1 MTLGGGRSLRRQIE
15 AALSGEAD
23 PLGEEGLGP
32 RDRREKGDADELDL
46 APNSEGTEAS
56 ADEASPGAP
65 VRRGKRGKERH
76 VDAAVREAYE
86 ASQVARA
93 AADRQVATVTASG
106 APARRLP
113 DLHPLPRLLHGSG
126 AFATLRARLGTA
138 AGPIPASGRHA
149 ALSAVPHGAKTYL
162 AAALAMDAAG
172 ESGQGAPGPAGA
184 PKAAAALLGSLP
196 GGALAAAPFGERLC
210 WIARDSEIGDRVAEE
225 LQAWLGDPDSVAVL
239 EPRTALAYERS
250 ELVRDET
257 AARVAAFAAWRS
269 GRARVL
275 VASVAALLQHTLDPE
290 EVPANPLRLRVG
302 SRLHRDELLRE
313 LLALG
318 YDPVSEV
325 AGRGEFARRGGLVD
339 VFPPAAP
346 LPIRIELCGDEIDSM
361 RVFDPADQ
369 RSIRA
374 VEEVLLLPASEFL
387 VPRGGMAEIRDRIAR
402 IPGRAAGR
410 LTERL
415 AADLARFEEGV
426 HAGTGELGAHSGH
439 VHDAGAAARA
449 LETGDAAE
457 VWTAILC
464 PATGLDHVGAGTLL
478 VLDEPGD
485 IAESADFLWRQA
497 DERRSELIGSGEL
510 PEGWPEAY
518 LVPREWKSR
527 LLAARTLELTWE
539 SEATAPTGGG
549 TPLGNLFGWH
559 EPSLPPARTAR
570 LAETVSS
577 WAADGDRV
585 VLTSDQAPR
594 LADVLAEQGLP
605 TGVVDRLAEAPAPG
619 TRTLVGRSL
628 NGGFTGGPD
637 RLALVTDRE
646 LFGSVRVRRP
656 KALRRV
662 VPRDIL
668 ERLVP
673 GDLVVHV
680 DQGIARYERMLRRG
694 VTGEERD
701 YLELSFA
708 GTDKI
713 FLPVEQI
720 NRISRYSGAENPA
733 LSKLGGAEWIRTKQR
748 VKRAVTDLAKEL
760 LEIYA
765 ARAAAPGFAY
775 PPDTPWQQEME
786 ASFPYEETLDQLRA
800 AAEVKLDM
808 EAGRPMDRLVVG
820 DVGYGKTEVALRGV
834 FKAIQGGRQVAV
846 LVPTT
851 VLASQHY
858 QTFGQRFAA
867 FPINVRLLSRYV
879 SEKEQDATIDGLESG
894 AVDLVIGTHRLLS
907 KDVKFH
913 DLGMVVV
920 DEEQRFGV
928 AAKERLKKL
937 RREVDVLTLSATPIP
952 RTLNLALAGVRDLSL
967 IETPPEDRLP
977 IQTRVAEASA
987 GLVKD
992 AILRELDRGGQ
1003 VFFVHNRVETIEAQ
1017 AEQLR
1022 QLLPGTRIA
1031 VGHGQMPE
1039 GQLEKV
1045 MLGFAGGATEVL
1057 VCTTIIE
1064 SGLDI
1069 PNANTIII
1077 DRADTLGLAQ
1087 LYQLRGRVGRSS
1099 RRAYAYLLYRRREKL
1114 SDVAR
1119 KRLQAIFN
1127 ASELGAGFQIALSD
1141 LEIRGAGNI
1150 LGAEQHGH
1158 VAAVGFDLYTRL
1170 LAEAVE
1176 EQKADFEGRPPVVE
1190 RPGATVDLPVDAHL
1204 PDAYVTETAQK
1215 LELYR
1220 RLGRVRSTGELAAFR
1235 QELNDRFGPP
1245 PQPVLRLM
1253 EVVELRLAAENAGV
1267 ASISREEGELVV
1279 RLSTLSRAAVMR
1291 ALAPMGRDAVRFGT
1305 NQARIRL
1312 PKDPA
1317 RAWTVA
1323 QAVVARLIPVA
1334 EEQRQQR
1341 EKATAAQG
1349 QARDGFGG

>member
-1 MTLGGGRSLRRQIE
+1 MSVRGGRSLRRQID

-23 PLGEEGLGP
+23 PLGEEGLGLP
-32 RDRREKGDADELDL
+32 DVPA
-46 APNSEGTEAS
+46 APDDPEFAGEGETSE
-56 ADEASPGAP
+56 PP
-65 VRRGKRGKERH
+65 RRGKRGHERH
-76 VDAAVREAYE
+76 VDEEIKTAYQAA
-86 ASQVARA
+86 QTARA
-93 AADRQVATVTASG
+93 AAGSAAGGSAAAAVGSG
-106 APARRLP
+106 SGPSARKLP
-113 DLHPLPRLLHGSG
+113 DLHVLPALLHASG
-126 AFATLRARLGTA
+126 AFGALRARLGA
-138 AGPIPASGRHA
+138 ESGPLPAGGHHA
-149 ALSAVPHGAKTYL
+149 ALAAIPHGAKTFL
-162 AAALAMDAAG
+162 AAALAIGDVPGSGAG
-172 ESGQGAPGPAGA
+172 AGA
-184 PKAAAALLGSLP
+184 PTGP
-196 GGALAAAPFGERLC
+196 TAPAGTGERLC
-210 WIARDSEIGDRVAEE
+210 WVARDAEIGDRVAEE
-225 LQAWLGDPDSVAVL
+225 LQAWLGDSQAVAVL
-239 EPRTALAYERS
+239 EPRSALAYERS

-257 AARVAAFAAWRS
+257 AARVAALAAWRS

-275 VASVAALLQHTLDPE
+275 VASVQALLQHTLA
-290 EVPANPLRLRVG
+290 PAELPAEPRRLRTGARV
-302 SRLHRDELLRE
+302 RQDELLHE

-318 YDPVSEV
+318 YDPVLEV

-339 VFPPAAP
+339 VFPSAAS
-346 LPIRIELCGDEIDSM
+346 LPIRIELFGDEIDSM
-361 RVFDPADQ
+361 RVFDPTDQ
-369 RSIRA
+369 RSLRP
-374 VEEVLLLPASEFL
+374 VDEVVLLPASEFL
-387 VPRGGMAEIRDRIAR
+387 VPPGGVAEIRERVAR
-402 IPGRAAGR
+402 LPGRR
-410 LTERL
+410 TKLPDRL
-415 AADLARFEEGV
+415 AADMARFEESV
-426 HAGTGELGAHSGH
+426 HAGTGELGAHAGH
-439 VHDAGAAARA
+439 LHDVAAAARA

-457 VWTAILC
+457 VWAAVLC
-464 PATGLDHVGAGTLL
+464 PATGLDHIPTGTLL

-485 IAESADFLWRQA
+485 IADAADFLWRQA
-497 DERRSELIGSGEL
+497 TERRTELVTAGDLPGE
-510 PEGWPEAY
+510 WPQSY
-518 LVPREWKSR
+518 LGPREWKGR
-527 LLAARTLELTWE
+527 LLRGRTLELTWE
-539 SEATAPTGGG
+539 SEAATPTGGG
-549 TPLGNLFGWH
+549 TPMGDIFGWR
-559 EPSLPPARTAR
+559 EPALPPARTGR
-570 LAETVSS
+570 LAETVRA
-577 WAADGDRV
+577 WAADGNRV
-585 VLTSDQAPR
+585 VLASDQASR
-594 LADVLAEQGLP
+594 LADLLDEQGLP
-605 TGVVDRLAEAPAPG
+605 TAVADRLTEAPAPG
-619 TRTLVGRSL
+619 TRTLIGRSL
-628 NGGFTGGPD
+628 NGGFAEGPD
-637 RLALVTDRE
+637 GLMLVTDRE

-662 VPRDIL
+662 VPRDVL
-668 ERLVP
+668 ERLTQ

-680 DQGIARYERMLRRG
+680 DHGIARYERMLRRG
-694 VTGEERD
+694 TSGEERD

-720 NRISRYSGAENPA
+720 NRISRYSGGENPA
-733 LSKLGGAEWIRTKQR
+733 LSRLGGAEWLRTKQR

-775 PPDTPWQQEME
+775 PPDTPWQQEVE

-800 AAEVKLDM
+800 TAEVKLDM
-808 EAGRPMDRLVVG
+808 EAGQPMDRLVVG

-834 FKAIQGGRQVAV
+834 FKAIQGGKQVAV

-851 VLASQHY
+851 VLAAQHY
-858 QTFGQRFAA
+858 ATFTQRFAA
-867 FPINVRLLSRYV
+867 YPVTVRLLSRFV
-879 SEKEQDATIDGLESG
+879 PDREQETTIDGLAAGS
-894 AVDLVIGTHRLLS
+894 VDLVIGTHRLLS
-907 KDVKFH
+907 KDVHFR
-913 DLGMVVV
+913 DLGMVIV

-977 IQTRVAEASA
+977 IQTRVAEAST
-987 GLVKD
+987 GLVRD

-1022 QLLPGTRIA
+1022 QVLPGVRIA

-1039 GQLEKV
+1039 GRLEKV
-1045 MLGFAGGATEVL
+1045 MIGFAGGETEVL

-1176 EQKADFEGRPPVVE
+1176 EQKAEFEGRPAVID

-1204 PDAYVTETAQK
+1204 PDAYEPETSQK
-1215 LELYR
+1215 LQQYR
-1220 RLGRVRSTGELAAFR
+1220 RLGRVRTAGELAAFR
-1235 QELNDRFGPP
+1235 QELVDRFGPLP
-1245 PQPVLRLM
+1245 APVLRLL
-1253 EVVELRLAAENAGV
+1253 EVVELRMAAESAGIL
-1267 ASISREEGELVV
+1267 SISREEGELVV
-1279 RLSTLSRAAVMR
+1279 RLGTLSRSAVMR
-1291 ALAPMGRDAVRFGT
+1291 ALAPMGRDVVRFGS

-1312 PKDPA
+1312 PRDPA
-1317 RAWTVA
+1317 RSWSVA
-1323 QAVVARLIPVA
+1323 QSVVARLLPAA
-1334 EEQRQQR
+1334 EEQRLAR
-1341 EKATAAQG
+1341 ERAAAAQ
-1349 QARDGFGG
+1349 APEP

>member
-1 MTLGGGRSLRRQIE
+1 MGEDLETLEDE
-15 AALSGEAD
+15 AA
-23 PLGEEGLGP
+23 EEGSG
-32 RDRREKGDADELDL
+32 
-46 APNSEGTEAS
+46 AS
-56 ADEASPGAP
+56 A
-65 VRRGKRGKERH
+65 RRGKRGKERH
-76 VDAAVREAYE
+76 VDEAVRAAYV
-86 ASQVARA
+86 AAQAARA
-93 AADRQVATVTASG
+93 AVGHEADQG
-106 APARRLP
+106 AGVKARRLP
-113 DLHPLPRLLHGSG
+113 DLHVLPPLLHSSG
-126 AFATLRARLGTA
+126 AFATLRDRLGPET
-138 AGPIPASGRHA
+138 GPLPPSGRHA
-149 ALSAVPHGAKTYL
+149 ALAAIPHGAKTYL
-162 AAALAMDAAG
+162 AAALVVG
-172 ESGQGAPGPAGA
+172 
-184 PKAAAALLGSLP
+184 
-196 GGALAAAPFGERLC
+196 GERLC

-225 LQAWLGDPDSVAVL
+225 LQAWLGDPEAVAVL

-257 AARVAAFAAWRS
+257 AARVAALAAWRS

-290 EVPANPLRLRVG
+290 EVPAEPARLRIG
-302 SRLHRDELLRE
+302 ARIHRDELLHQ

-318 YDPVSEV
+318 YDPVLEV

-339 VFPPAAP
+339 IFPSAAP
-346 LPIRIELCGDEIDSM
+346 LPIRVELFGDEIDSM
-361 RVFDPADQ
+361 RVFDPTDQ
-369 RSIRA
+369 RSLRA
-374 VEEVLLLPASEFL
+374 IEEVVLLPASEFL
-387 VPRGGMAEIRDRIAR
+387 VPRGGLAEIRAR
-402 IPGRAAGR
+402 VARLPGRLSAH
-410 LTERL
+410 LPERL

-426 HAGTGELGAHSGH
+426 RAGTGELGAHSGH
-439 VHDAGAAARA
+439 VHDVAATARA

-457 VWTAILC
+457 VWAAVLC
-464 PATGLDHVGAGTLL
+464 PATGLDHLASGTLL

-485 IAESADFLWRQA
+485 IAESAEFLWRQA
-497 DERRSELIGSGEL
+497 RERRTELIASGDL
-510 PEGWPEAY
+510 PEHWPEAY
-518 LVPREWKSR
+518 LSGRDWKTR
-527 LLAARTLELTWE
+527 LLRGRTLELTWE
-539 SEATAPTGGG
+539 SEASTATGGG
-549 TPLGNLFGWH
+549 TPMGDLFGWR
-559 EPSLPPARTAR
+559 EPALPPARTER
-570 LAETVSS
+570 LAQTVVG
-577 WAADGDRV
+577 WASEGERV
-585 VLTSDQAPR
+585 VLASDQAPR
-594 LADVLAEQGLP
+594 LADLLSEQGLP
-605 TGVVDRLAEAPAPG
+605 TAVVDRLAEAPAPG
-619 TRTLVGRSL
+619 TRTLIGRSL
-628 NGGFTGGPD
+628 NGGFAGGPD
-637 RLALVTDRE
+637 GLALVTDRE

-668 ERLVP
+668 ERLTQ

-680 DQGIARYERMLRRG
+680 DHGIARYERMLRRG
-694 VTGEERD
+694 AAGEERD

-720 NRISRYSGAENPA
+720 NRISRYSGGENPP
-733 LSKLGGAEWIRTKQR
+733 LSKLGGADWLRTKQR

-775 PPDTPWQQEME
+775 APDTPWQQELE

-800 AAEVKLDM
+800 TAEVKMDM

-834 FKAIQGGRQVAV
+834 FKAIQGGKQVAV

-851 VLASQHY
+851 VLAAQHY
-858 QTFGQRFAA
+858 QTFGQRLAA
-867 FPINVRLLSRYV
+867 FPITVRLLSRYV
-879 SEKEQDATIDGLESG
+879 PEREQAATIAGLAAGS
-894 AVDLVIGTHRLLS
+894 VDLVIGTHRLLS
-907 KDVKFH
+907 KDVRFR
-913 DLGMVVV
+913 DLGMVIV

-977 IQTRVAEASA
+977 IQTRVAEAST
-987 GLVKD
+987 GLVRD
-992 AILRELDRGGQ
+992 AVLRELDRGGQ

-1022 QLLPGTRIA
+1022 QLLPGVRIA

-1045 MLGFAGGATEVL
+1045 MLAFAGGATEVL

-1176 EQKADFEGRPPVVE
+1176 EQKAEFEGRPPVIE
-1190 RPGATVDLPVDAHL
+1190 RPGAVVDLPVDAHL
-1204 PDAYVTETAQK
+1204 PDAYVPETAQK

-1220 RLGRVRSTGELAAFR
+1220 RLGRVRTAGELAAFR
-1235 QELNDRFGPP
+1235 QELIDRFGSPP
-1245 PQPVLRLM
+1245 LPVLRLL
-1253 EVVELRLAAENAGV
+1253 EVVELRTAAENAGIV
-1267 ASISREEGELVV
+1267 SISREEGELVV
-1279 RLSTLSRAAVMR
+1279 RLGTLSRAAAMR
-1291 ALAPMGRDAVRFGT
+1291 ALAPMGRDVVRFGT

-1312 PKDPA
+1312 PRDPA
-1317 RAWTVA
+1317 RSWSLA
-1323 QAVVARLIPVA
+1323 QSVVARLLPVA
-1334 EEQRQQR
+1334 EEQREQR
-1341 EKATAAQG
+1341 ERAAAAQ
-1349 QARDGFGG
+1349 APRP

>member
-1 MTLGGGRSLRRQIE
+1 MSVRGGRSLRRQID

-23 PLGEEGLGP
+23 PLGADGLGLP
-32 RDRREKGDADELDL
+32 DAPSRAEDDPDFPVEPED
-46 APNSEGTEAS
+46 
-56 ADEASPGAP
+56 PGAA
-65 VRRGKRGKERH
+65 VRRGRRGKERH
-76 VDAAVREAYE
+76 VDEEIKVAY
-86 ASQVARA
+86 RA
-93 AADRQVATVTASG
+93 AQAAKATAAQATAAAGGSAPASG
-106 APARRLP
+106 PTARKLP
-113 DLHPLPRLLHGSG
+113 DLGVLPRLLHASG
-126 AFATLRARLGTA
+126 AFATLRARLGA
-138 AGPIPASGRHA
+138 EGAPLPGSGRHA
-149 ALSAVPHGAKTYL
+149 SVASVPHGAKSFL
-162 AAALAMDAAG
+162 AAALTLAD
-172 ESGQGAPGPAGA
+172 SPAVA
-184 PKAAAALLGSLP
+184 
-196 GGALAAAPFGERLC
+196 GERLC
-210 WIARDSEIGDRVAEE
+210 WVARDAEIGDRVAEE
-225 LQAWLGDPDSVAVL
+225 LQAWLGDPEAVVVL
-239 EPRTALAYERS
+239 EPRSALAYERS

-257 AARVAAFAAWRS
+257 AARVAALAAWRS

-275 VASVAALLQHTLDPE
+275 VASVQALLQHTLDPD
-290 EVPANPLRLRVG
+290 EVPAEPRRLKVGARLRQDTL
-302 SRLHRDELLRE
+302 LHELLG
-313 LLALG
+313 LG
-318 YDPVSEV
+318 YDPVLEV

-339 VFPPAAP
+339 VFPSAAP
-346 LPIRIELCGDEIDSM
+346 LPIRIELFGDEIDAM

-369 RSIRA
+369 RSLRS
-374 VEEVLLLPASEFL
+374 VDEVVLLPASEFL
-387 VPRGGMAEIRDRIAR
+387 VPQGGVAEIRAR
-402 IPGRAAGR
+402 VARLPGRSPK
-410 LTERL
+410 LSDRL

-426 HAGTGELGAHSGH
+426 RMGTGELGAHSGH
-439 VHDAGAAARA
+439 VHDVVAAARA

-457 VWTAILC
+457 VWAAILC
-464 PATGLDHVGAGTLL
+464 PSTGLDHVPASTLL

-485 IAESADFLWRQA
+485 IADAADFLWRQA
-497 DERRSELIGSGEL
+497 EERRNELVGAGDLPGE
-510 PEGWPEAY
+510 WPGAY
-518 LVPREWKSR
+518 LAQRDWKTR
-527 LLAARTLELTWE
+527 LLRGRTLELTWE
-539 SEATAPTGGG
+539 SEAAVPTGGG
-549 TPLGNLFGWH
+549 TSMGDLFGWR
-559 EPSLPPARTAR
+559 EPSLPPARAAR
-570 LAETVSS
+570 LAQTITGWTSEG
-577 WAADGDRV
+577 ARV
-585 VLTSDQAPR
+585 VVASDQAPR
-594 LADVLAEQGLP
+594 LADLLTEQDLP
-605 TGVVDRLAEAPAPG
+605 TAVVDRISAPPAPG

-628 NGGFTGGPD
+628 NGGFSDGPD
-637 RLALVTDRE
+637 GLVFVTDRE

-656 KALRRV
+656 KAFRRV
-662 VPRDIL
+662 VPRDVL
-668 ERLVP
+668 ERLTQ

-680 DQGIARYERMLRRG
+680 DHGVARYERMLRRG
-694 VTGEERD
+694 VSGEERD
-701 YLELSFA
+701 YLELSFS

-720 NRISRYSGAENPA
+720 NRISRYSGGENPA
-733 LSKLGGAEWIRTKQR
+733 LSKLGGTDWLRTKQR

-765 ARAAAPGFAY
+765 ARAAAPGFAF
-775 PPDTPWQQEME
+775 PPDTPWQQELE

-800 AAEVKLDM
+800 TAEVKLDM

-851 VLASQHY
+851 VLAAQHY
-858 QTFGQRFAA
+858 ATFSQRFAA
-867 FPINVRLLSRYV
+867 YPVNVRLLSRFV
-879 SEKEQDATIDGLESG
+879 PAHEQELAIEGLADGS
-894 AVDLVIGTHRLLS
+894 VDLVIGTHRLLS
-907 KDVKFH
+907 KDVRFR
-913 DLGMVVV
+913 DLGMVIV

-977 IQTRVAEASA
+977 IQTRVAEAST
-987 GLVKD
+987 GLVRD

-1022 QLLPGTRIA
+1022 ALLPGVRMA

-1045 MLGFAGGATEVL
+1045 MIGFAGGATEVL

-1087 LYQLRGRVGRSS
+1087 LYQLRGRVGRSA

-1119 KRLQAIFN
+1119 KLLQAIFN

-1176 EQKADFEGRPPVVE
+1176 EQKAEFEGRPAEVE

-1204 PDAYVTETAQK
+1204 PDTYVPETAQK

-1220 RLGRVRSTGELAAFR
+1220 RLGRVRTAGELASFR
-1235 QELNDRFGPP
+1235 QELLDRFGPL
-1245 PQPVLRLM
+1245 PQPVLRLL
-1253 EVVELRLAAENAGV
+1253 EVVEMRMAAESAGI

-1279 RLSTLSRAAVMR
+1279 RLGSLSRAAAMR
-1291 ALAPMGRDAVRFGT
+1291 ALASMGRDVVRFGS

-1312 PKDPA
+1312 PRDPA
-1317 RAWTVA
+1317 RSWTVA
-1323 QAVVARLIPVA
+1323 QSVVARLLPAA
-1334 EEQRQQR
+1334 EEQRVQR
-1341 EKATAAQG
+1341 ERAAAAQG
-1349 QARDGFGG
+1349 PFGG

>member
-1 MTLGGGRSLRRQIE
+1 MSIRGGRPLRRQIE
-15 AALSGEAD
+15 AALSGAAD
-23 PLGEEGLGP
+23 PLGEDGLGP
-32 RDRREKGDADELDL
+32 PDLPGSSGLDDMGDDPAAAESEADE
-46 APNSEGTEAS
+46 EG
-56 ADEASPGAP
+56 PGAP
-65 VRRGKRGKERH
+65 ARRGKRGKERH
-76 VDAAVREAYE
+76 VDEAVRAAYL
-86 ASQVARA
+86 AAQAARA
-93 AADRQVATVTASG
+93 AAGREPGAGTGAGVT
-106 APARRLP
+106 ARRLP
-113 DLHPLPRLLHGSG
+113 DLHVLPPLLHASG
-126 AFATLRARLGTA
+126 AFGALRQRLGTD
-138 AGPIPASGRHA
+138 AGPLPPGGRHA
-149 ALSAVPHGAKTYL
+149 ALAAIPHGAKTYL
-162 AAALAMDAAG
+162 AAALALDGAA
-172 ESGQGAPGPAGA
+172 SGT
-184 PKAAAALLGSLP
+184 
-196 GGALAAAPFGERLC
+196 GERLC

-225 LQAWLGDPDSVAVL
+225 LQAWLGDPEAVAVL

-257 AARVAAFAAWRS
+257 AARVAALAAWRS
-269 GRARVL
+269 GHARVL

-290 EVPANPLRLRVG
+290 EVPVRPARLRIG
-302 SRLHRDELLRE
+302 ARIHRDELLRQ

-318 YDPVSEV
+318 YDPMLEV

-339 VFPPAAP
+339 VFPSAAP
-346 LPIRIELCGDEIDSM
+346 LPIRIELFGDEIDSM
-361 RVFDPADQ
+361 RVFDPTDQ

-374 VEEVLLLPASEFL
+374 VEEVVLLPASEFL
-387 VPRGGMAEIRDRIAR
+387 VPRGGVAEIRAR
-402 IPGRAAGR
+402 VALLPGRLSGR
-410 LTERL
+410 MPERL
-415 AADLARFEEGV
+415 AADLIRFEEGV
-426 HAGTGELGAHSGH
+426 RAGTGELGAHPGH
-439 VHDAGAAARA
+439 VHDVAAAARA

-457 VWTAILC
+457 VWAAVLC
-464 PATGLDHVGAGTLL
+464 PATGLDHLAPGTLL

-497 DERRSELIGSGEL
+497 QERRTELVASGDL

-518 LVPREWKSR
+518 LGQHDWKTR
-527 LLAARTLELTWE
+527 LLRGRTLELTWE
-539 SEATAPTGGG
+539 SEAAAPTGGG
-549 TPLGNLFGWH
+549 TPMGDLFGWR
-559 EPSLPPARTAR
+559 EPALPPARTER
-570 LAETVSS
+570 LAQTVSGWTS
-577 WAADGDRV
+577 DGDRV
-585 VLTSDQAPR
+585 VLASDQAPR
-594 LADVLAEQGLP
+594 LADLLSEQGLP
-605 TGVVDRLAEAPAPG
+605 TAVVDRLVEAPAPG
-619 TRTLVGRSL
+619 TRALVGRSL
-628 NGGFTGGPD
+628 NGGFSGGPD
-637 RLALVTDRE
+637 GLSLVTDRE

-668 ERLVP
+668 ERLTQ

-680 DQGIARYERMLRRG
+680 DHGIARYERMLRRG
-694 VTGEERD
+694 SAGEERD

-720 NRISRYSGAENPA
+720 NRISRYSGGENPA
-733 LSKLGGAEWIRTKQR
+733 LSRLGGADWLRTKQR

-775 PPDTPWQQEME
+775 APDTPWQQELE

-800 AAEVKLDM
+800 TAEVKLDM

-834 FKAIQGGRQVAV
+834 FKAIQGGKQVAV

-851 VLASQHY
+851 ILAAQHH
-858 QTFGQRFAA
+858 QTFGQRLAA
-867 FPINVRLLSRYV
+867 FPITVRLLSRYV
-879 SEKEQDATIDGLESG
+879 PEREQEATVAGLASG
-894 AVDLVIGTHRLLS
+894 SVDLVIGTHRLLS
-907 KDVKFH
+907 KDVRFR
-913 DLGMVVV
+913 DLGMVIV

-987 GLVKD
+987 GLVRD

-1022 QLLPGTRIA
+1022 QLLPGVRIA

-1039 GQLEKV
+1039 GRLEKV
-1045 MLGFAGGATEVL
+1045 MLAFAGGATDVL

-1176 EQKADFEGRPPVVE
+1176 EQKAEFEGRSPVIE
-1190 RPGATVDLPVDAHL
+1190 RPGAVVDLPVDAHL
-1204 PDAYVTETAQK
+1204 PDTYVPETAQK
-1215 LELYR
+1215 LEMYR
-1220 RLGRVRSTGELAAFR
+1220 RLGRVRTAGELAAFR
-1235 QELNDRFGPP
+1235 QELADRFGPP
-1245 PQPVLRLM
+1245 PPPVLRLL
-1253 EVVELRLAAENAGV
+1253 EVVELRMAAEDAGI

-1279 RLSTLSRAAVMR
+1279 RLGTLSRAAAVR

-1312 PKDPA
+1312 PRDPA
-1317 RAWTVA
+1317 RSWSVA
-1323 QAVVARLIPVA
+1323 QSVVARLLPAA
-1334 EEQRQQR
+1334 EEQREQR
-1341 EKATAAQG
+1341 ERAAAAQG
-1349 QARDGFGG
+1349 PRP

>member
-1 MTLGGGRSLRRQIE
+1 VSVRGGRSLRRQID

-23 PLGEEGLGP
+23 PLGADGLGLP
-32 RDRREKGDADELDL
+32 DQADAPQADEF
-46 APNSEGTEAS
+46 AVEEA
-56 ADEASPGAP
+56 ADRPI
-65 VRRGKRGKERH
+65 RRGKRGLERH
-76 VDAAVREAYE
+76 VDEGIKAAYQA
-86 ASQVARA
+86 AQTARA
-93 AADRQVATVTASG
+93 AAGSAAAAVGSG
-106 APARRLP
+106 SGPSARKLP
-113 DLHPLPRLLHGSG
+113 DLHVLPPLLHAAG
-126 AFATLRARLGTA
+126 AFGALRARLGAEFAPLPT
-138 AGPIPASGRHA
+138 GGRHA
-149 ALSAVPHGAKTYL
+149 ALAAVPHGAKTFL
-162 AAALAMDAAG
+162 AAALAVGD
-172 ESGQGAPGPAGA
+172 APGGVSGPLA
-184 PKAAAALLGSLP
+184 PVA
-196 GGALAAAPFGERLC
+196 GERLC
-210 WIARDSEIGDRVAEE
+210 WVARDAEIGDRVAEE
-225 LQAWLGDPDSVAVL
+225 LQAWLGDPEAVAVL

-257 AARVAAFAAWRS
+257 AARVAALAAWRS

-275 VASVAALLQHTLDPE
+275 VASVQALLQHTLDPAE
-290 EVPANPLRLRVG
+290 LPAEPRRLRLG
-302 SRLHRDELLRE
+302 ARLHQDELLHE
-313 LLALG
+313 LLVLG
-318 YDPVSEV
+318 YDPVLEV

-339 VFPPAAP
+339 VFPSAAS
-346 LPIRIELCGDEIDSM
+346 LPIRIELFGDEIDSM
-361 RVFDPADQ
+361 RVFDPTDQ
-369 RSIRA
+369 RSLRTVDEI
-374 VEEVLLLPASEFL
+374 VLLPASEFL
-387 VPRGGMAEIRDRIAR
+387 VPAGGVAEIRERAAR
-402 IPGRAAGR
+402 LPGRR
-410 LTERL
+410 TKLPDRL
-415 AADLARFEEGV
+415 AADLTRFEESV
-426 HAGTGELGAHSGH
+426 HAGTGEMGAHSGH
-439 VHDAGAAARA
+439 LHDIAATARA

-457 VWTAILC
+457 VWAAVLC
-464 PATGLDHVGAGTLL
+464 PATGLDHLPQGTLL

-485 IAESADFLWRQA
+485 IADAADFLWRQA
-497 DERRSELIGSGEL
+497 QERRTELVTAGDL
-510 PEGWPEAY
+510 PAEWPESY
-518 LVPREWKSR
+518 LGPREWKSR
-527 LLAARTLELTWE
+527 LLRGRTLELTWE
-539 SEATAPTGGG
+539 SEAASPTGGG
-549 TPLGNLFGWH
+549 TPMGDIFGWR

-570 LAETVSS
+570 LAETVRT
-577 WAADGDRV
+577 WAADGNRV
-585 VLTSDQAPR
+585 VLASDQASR
-594 LADVLAEQGLP
+594 LADLLGEQGLP
-605 TGVVDRLAEAPAPG
+605 TAVVDRLVEAPMPG
-619 TRTLVGRSL
+619 TRTLIGRSL
-628 NGGFTGGPD
+628 NGGFAEGPD
-637 RLALVTDRE
+637 GLMLVTDRE

-662 VPRDIL
+662 VPRDVL
-668 ERLVP
+668 ERLTQ
-673 GDLVVHV
+673 GDLVVHI
-680 DQGIARYERMLRRG
+680 DHGIARYERMLRRG
-694 VTGEERD
+694 TSGEERD
-701 YLELSFA
+701 YLELSFS

-720 NRISRYSGAENPA
+720 NRISRYSGGENPA
-733 LSKLGGAEWIRTKQR
+733 LSKLGGADWLRTKQR

-775 PPDTPWQQEME
+775 APDTPWQQEVE

-800 AAEVKLDM
+800 TAEVKLDM
-808 EAGRPMDRLVVG
+808 EAGQPMDRLVVG

-834 FKAIQGGRQVAV
+834 FKAIQSGKQVAV

-851 VLASQHY
+851 VLAAQHY
-858 QTFGQRFAA
+858 ATFTQRFAA
-867 FPINVRLLSRYV
+867 YPVTVRLLSRFV
-879 SEKEQDATIDGLESG
+879 PDREQDATIDGLAAGS
-894 AVDLVIGTHRLLS
+894 VDLVIGTHRLLS
-907 KDVKFH
+907 KDVRFR
-913 DLGMVVV
+913 DLGMVIV

-977 IQTRVAEASA
+977 IQTRVAEAST
-987 GLVKD
+987 GLVRD

-1022 QLLPGTRIA
+1022 QVLPGVRIA

-1039 GQLEKV
+1039 GRLEKV
-1045 MLGFAGGATEVL
+1045 MIAFAGGETEVL

-1176 EQKADFEGRPPVVE
+1176 EQKAEFEGRPAVVE
-1190 RPGATVDLPVDAHL
+1190 RQGAVVDLPVDAHL
-1204 PDAYVTETAQK
+1204 PDSYVPETSQK

-1220 RLGRVRSTGELAAFR
+1220 RLGRVRTAGELAAFR
-1235 QELNDRFGPP
+1235 QELVDRFGPL
-1245 PQPVLRLM
+1245 PQPVLRLL
-1253 EVVELRLAAENAGV
+1253 EVVELRMAAENAGIV
-1267 ASISREEGELVV
+1267 SISREEGELVV
-1279 RLSTLSRAAVMR
+1279 RLGTLSRASAMR
-1291 ALAPMGRDAVRFGT
+1291 ALATMGRDAVRFGS

-1312 PKDPA
+1312 PRDPA
-1317 RAWTVA
+1317 RSWSVA
-1323 QAVVARLIPVA
+1323 QSVVARLIPAA
-1334 EEQRQQR
+1334 EDQRLAR
-1341 EKATAAQG
+1341 EKAAVAQG
-1349 QARDGFGG
+1349 LGE

>member
-1 MTLGGGRSLRRQIE
+1 MTFRSGRSLRRQIE
-15 AALSGEAD
+15 AGLSGEAD
-23 PLGEEGLGP
+23 PLGPDGMGLPDTPDDGSSDGADAGFET
-32 RDRREKGDADELDL
+32 DRVAGEPSKRGK
-46 APNSEGTEAS
+46 AS
-56 ADEASPGAP
+56 AAPP
-65 VRRGKRGKERH
+65 VRGRRGKERH
-76 VDAAVREAYE
+76 VDAEIKAAYE
-86 ASQVARA
+86 ASQSAKA
-93 AADRQVATVTASG
+93 AASLGGEAAGAGSGATARKLPDLRVLPPLLHASG
-106 APARRLP
+106 AFDSLRSRLGAEGA
-113 DLHPLPRLLHGSG
+113 PLP
-126 AFATLRARLGTA
+126 
-138 AGPIPASGRHA
+138 AGGRHA
-149 ALSAVPHGAKTYL
+149 ALASVPHGAKTFL
-162 AAALAMDAAG
+162 AAALTSGDAAAG
-172 ESGQGAPGPAGA
+172 PSSGT
-184 PKAAAALLGSLP
+184 AAT
-196 GGALAAAPFGERLC
+196 GERLC
-210 WIARDSEIGDRVAEE
+210 WVARDAEIGDRVAEE
-225 LQAWLGDPDSVAVL
+225 LQAWLGDPEAVAVL

-257 AARVAAFAAWRS
+257 AARVAALAAWRS

-275 VASVAALLQHTLDPE
+275 VASVQALLQHTLDPQE
-290 EVPANPLRLRVG
+290 LPAEPRRLRVG
-302 SRLHRDELLRE
+302 ARVHQDALLRD

-318 YDPVSEV
+318 YDPVQEV

-339 VFPPAAP
+339 VFPSAAT
-346 LPIRIELCGDEIDSM
+346 LPVRIELFGDEIDSM
-361 RVFDPADQ
+361 RTFDPTDQ
-369 RSIRA
+369 RSLRP
-374 VEEVLLLPASEFL
+374 VDGVVLLPASEFL
-387 VPRGGMAEIRDRIAR
+387 VPSGGVAEVGAR
-402 IPGRAAGR
+402 ASHLHGRSKMP
-410 LTERL
+410 ERL
-415 AADLARFEEGV
+415 AADLVRFEEGV

-439 VHDAGAAARA
+439 LHDVGASARA
-449 LETGDAAE
+449 LDTGDAAE
-457 VWTAILC
+457 VWAGVLC
-464 PATGLDHVGAGTLL
+464 PATGLDHIPIGTLL

-485 IAESADFLWRQA
+485 IADAADFLWRQA
-497 DERRSELIGSGEL
+497 DERRTELVAAGDLPGE
-510 PEGWPEAY
+510 WPTSY
-518 LVPREWKSR
+518 LGPRDWKAR
-527 LLAARTLELTWE
+527 LLRGRTLELTWE
-539 SEATAPTGGG
+539 SEAASPTGGG
-549 TPLGNLFGWH
+549 TPMGDLFGWR
-559 EPSLPPARTAR
+559 EPALPPARTAR
-570 LAETVSS
+570 LGEAVAG
-577 WAADGDRV
+577 WAGEGERV

-605 TGVVDRLAEAPAPG
+605 TGVVDRLVEAPAPG

-628 NGGFTGGPD
+628 NGGFAGGPD
-637 RLALVTDRE
+637 GLTFVTDRE

-662 VPRDIL
+662 VPRDVL
-668 ERLVP
+668 ERLTT

-680 DQGIARYERMLRRG
+680 DHGIARYERMLRRG
-694 VTGEERD
+694 TSGEERD

-720 NRISRYSGAENPA
+720 NRISRYSGGENPA
-733 LSKLGGAEWIRTKQR
+733 LSKLGGAEWLRTKQR

-775 PPDTPWQQEME
+775 PADTPWQAELE

-800 AAEVKLDM
+800 TAEVKLDM

-820 DVGYGKTEVALRGV
+820 DVGYGKTEVALRGI
-834 FKAIQGGRQVAV
+834 FKAIQGGKQVAV

-851 VLASQHY
+851 VLAAQHHV
-858 QTFGQRFAA
+858 TFSQRFAA
-867 FPINVRLLSRYV
+867 FPITVRLLSRYV
-879 SEKEQDATIDGLESG
+879 PDREQEDTIDGLADG
-894 AVDLVIGTHRLLS
+894 TVDLVVGTHRLLS
-907 KDVKFH
+907 KDVRFR
-913 DLGMVVV
+913 DLGMVIV

-977 IQTRVAEASA
+977 IQTRVAEAST
-987 GLVKD
+987 GLVRD

-1022 QLLPGTRIA
+1022 QLLPGVRIA

-1039 GQLEKV
+1039 GRLEKV
-1045 MLGFAGGATEVL
+1045 MLGFAGGETEVL

-1176 EQKADFEGRPPVVE
+1176 EQKADFEGRPAVVE
-1190 RPGATVDLPVDAHL
+1190 RPGATVDLPIDAHL
-1204 PDAYVTETAQK
+1204 PDEYVPETAQK

-1220 RLGRVRSTGELAAFR
+1220 RLGRVGTAGELAAFR
-1235 QELNDRFGPP
+1235 QELLDRFGPLP
-1245 PQPVLRLM
+1245 APVLKLL
-1253 EVVELRLAAENAGV
+1253 EVVELRMAAETAGI

-1279 RLSTLSRAAVMR
+1279 RLGTLSRAAAMR
-1291 ALAPMGRDAVRFGT
+1291 ALAPMGRDVVRFGS

-1312 PKDPA
+1312 PRDPA
-1317 RAWTVA
+1317 RSWSVA
-1323 QAVVARLIPVA
+1323 QSVVQRLIPA
-1334 EEQRQQR
+1334 ALEQQGQR
-1341 EKATAAQG
+1341 DRAAAAQG
-1349 QARDGFGG
+1349 RLE

>member
-1 MTLGGGRSLRRQIE
+1 MRARSGRPLRRQIE

-23 PLGEEGLGP
+23 PLGEDGLGLP
-32 RDRREKGDADELDL
+32 DSAPKDGDAEEPDDGEF
-46 APNSEGTEAS
+46 APEWQ
-56 ADEASPGAP
+56 PGDQIG
-65 VRRGKRGKERH
+65 RGKRGKARR
-76 VDAAVREAYE
+76 VDTEIRVAYQAVQAEKAAAGREA
-86 ASQVARA
+86 ASATPGSGVAPRL
-93 AADRQVATVTASG
+93 
-106 APARRLP
+106 RRLP
-113 DLHPLPRLLHGSG
+113 DLHLLPPLLHASG
-126 AFATLRARLGTA
+126 AFETLRTRLGTGVA
-138 AGPIPASGRHA
+138 TLPGGGRHA
-149 ALSAVPHGAKTYL
+149 ALAGVPHGAKSFL
-162 AAALAMDAAG
+162 AAALALPSAVAPAGHGATAA
-172 ESGQGAPGPAGA
+172 APGPA
-184 PKAAAALLGSLP
+184 ALT
-196 GGALAAAPFGERLC
+196 GERLC

-225 LQAWLGDPDSVAVL
+225 LQAWLGDPDAVAVL

-257 AARVAAFAAWRS
+257 AARVAALAAWRS

-275 VASVAALLQHTLDPE
+275 VASVAALLQHTLEPE
-290 EVPANPLRLRVG
+290 EVPAAPRRLRVG
-302 SRLHRDELLRE
+302 ARIRQDELLHE

-318 YDPVSEV
+318 YDPVLEV

-339 VFPPAAP
+339 VFPSAAP
-346 LPIRIELCGDEIDSM
+346 LPIRIELFGDEIDSM
-361 RVFDPADQ
+361 RAFDPTDQ
-369 RSIRA
+369 RS
-374 VEEVLLLPASEFL
+374 VHPLDELVLLPASEFL
-387 VPRGGMAEIRDRIAR
+387 VPPGGLTEIRERLAR
-402 IPGRAAGR
+402 VSGRAAKSSAG
-410 LTERL
+410 LPERL
-415 AADLARFEEGV
+415 AQDIVRFEEGI
-426 HAGTGELGAHSGH
+426 HAGTGELGARSGH
-439 VHDAGAAARA
+439 VHDVAAAARA

-457 VWTAILC
+457 VWAAVLC
-464 PATGLDHVGAGTLL
+464 PATGLDHIPPETLL
-478 VLDEPGD
+478 ILDEPGD

-497 DERRSELIGSGEL
+497 DERRAELIAAGDL
-510 PEGWPEAY
+510 PERWPEAY
-518 LVPREWKSR
+518 LGPRDWKSR
-527 LLAARTLELTWE
+527 LLRGRTLELTWE
-539 SEATAPTGGG
+539 SEAATPTGGG
-549 TPLGNLFGWH
+549 TPLGDIFGWR
-559 EPSLPPARTAR
+559 EPALPPARTER
-570 LAETVSS
+570 LGQTV
-577 WAADGDRV
+577 AAWTAQNSRV
-585 VLTSDQAPR
+585 VLASEQAPR
-594 LADVLAEQGLP
+594 LADILTEQGLP
-605 TGVVDRLAEAPAPG
+605 TAAVERLSEPPAPG
-619 TRTLVGRSL
+619 TRTLVSRSL
-628 NGGFTGGPD
+628 NGGFADGPD
-637 RLALVTDRE
+637 GLVFVTDRE

-662 VPRDIL
+662 VPRDVL
-668 ERLVP
+668 ERLTQ

-680 DQGIARYERMLRRG
+680 DHGIARYERMLRRG
-694 VTGEERD
+694 VSGEERD
-701 YLELSFA
+701 YLELSFS

-720 NRISRYSGAENPA
+720 NRISRYSGGENPG
-733 LSKLGGAEWIRTKQR
+733 LSKLGGSEWLRTKQR
-748 VKRAVTDLAKEL
+748 VKRAVTDLAKDL

-775 PPDTPWQQEME
+775 PPDSPWQQEME

-820 DVGYGKTEVALRGV
+820 DVGYGKTEVALRGA
-834 FKAIQGGRQVAV
+834 FKAIQGGKQVAV

-851 VLASQHY
+851 VLAAQHF
-858 QTFGQRFAA
+858 QTFSQRLAV
-867 FPINVRLLSRYV
+867 FPVTVKLLSRFV
-879 SEKEQDATIDGLESG
+879 SPKDQDAAIEGLGDGS
-894 AVDLVIGTHRLLS
+894 VDLVIGTHRLLS
-907 KDVKFH
+907 KDVHFR
-913 DLGMVVV
+913 DLGLVIV

-987 GLVKD
+987 GLVRD

-1045 MLGFAGGATEVL
+1045 MLAFAGGATEVL

-1069 PNANTIII
+1069 PNANTIVI

-1099 RRAYAYLLYRRREKL
+1099 RRAYAYLLYRRRERL

-1176 EQKADFEGRPPVVE
+1176 EQKAEFENRPAVVE
-1190 RPGATVDLPVDAHL
+1190 RSGAVVDLPVDAHL
-1204 PDAYVTETAQK
+1204 PDAYVPETAQK
-1215 LELYR
+1215 LDLYR
-1220 RLGRVRSTGELAAFR
+1220 RLGRVRTAGELAAFR
-1235 QELNDRFGPP
+1235 QELGDRFGPP
-1245 PQPVLRLM
+1245 PHPVLKLM
-1253 EVVELRLAAENAGV
+1253 EVVELRMAAESAGIV
-1267 ASISREEGELVV
+1267 SISREEGELVV
-1279 RLSTLSRAAVMR
+1279 RLGTLSRAGAVR
-1291 ALAPMGRDAVRFGT
+1291 ALAPMGRDVVRFGS

-1312 PKDPA
+1312 PRDPA
-1317 RAWTVA
+1317 RAWSVA
-1323 QAVVARLIPVA
+1323 QAVVNRLVPVA
-1334 EEQRQQR
+1334 EEQRSQR
-1341 EKATAAQG
+1341 EKAAAAQG
-1349 QARDGFGG
+1349 NLE

>member
-1 MTLGGGRSLRRQIE
+1 VSFRSGRPLRRQIE
-15 AALSGEAD
+15 AALGGEAD
-23 PLGEEGLGP
+23 PLGEEGLGQP
-32 RDRREKGDADELDL
+32 DRPA
-46 APNSEGTEAS
+46 TEADL
-56 ADEASPGAP
+56 DEFALSDDAAAP
-65 VRRGKRGKERH
+65 VRRGKRGRERH
-76 VDAAVREAYE
+76 VDAEV
-86 ASQVARA
+86 RA
-93 AADRQVATVTASG
+93 AYQAAQEAKAAAARDAAAAGVG
-106 APARRLP
+106 AIPSARRLP
-113 DLHPLPRLLHGSG
+113 DLGALPPLLHASG
-126 AFATLRARLGTA
+126 AFAALRQRLGA
-138 AGPIPASGRHA
+138 ESSALLAGGRHA
-149 ALSAVPHGAKTYL
+149 SLAAVPHGAKTYL
-162 AAALAMDAAG
+162 AAALAMAG
-172 ESGQGAPGPAGA
+172 GGPARRADGD
-184 PKAAAALLGSLP
+184 GSPDTGP
-196 GGALAAAPFGERLC
+196 GDRPGERLC
-210 WIARDSEIGDRVAEE
+210 WVARDAEIGDRVAEE
-225 LQAWLGDPDSVAVL
+225 LQAWLGDPDAVAVL

-257 AARVAAFAAWRS
+257 AARVAALAAWRS

-275 VASVAALLQHTLDPE
+275 VASVQALLQHTLDPG
-290 EVPANPLRLRVG
+290 EVPDAPRRLRLGGRV
-302 SRLHRDELLRE
+302 SQEELLHA

-318 YDPVSEV
+318 YEPVLEV

-346 LPIRIELCGDEIDSM
+346 LPIRIELFGDEIDSM

-369 RSIRA
+369 RSLRSL
-374 VEEVLLLPASEFL
+374 EEVVLLPASEFL
-387 VPRGGMAEIRDRIAR
+387 VPPGGAAEIRERLAEL
-402 IPGRAAGR
+402 PGRVADR
-410 LTERL
+410 LPERL
-415 AADLARFEEGV
+415 AADLGRFEEGIR
-426 HAGTGELGAHSGH
+426 AGTGELGAHSGH
-439 VHDAGAAARA
+439 VHDLAASARA

-457 VWTAILC
+457 VWAAVLC
-464 PATGLDHVGAGTLL
+464 PATGLDHIPAGTLM

-485 IAESADFLWRQA
+485 IADAADFLWRQA
-497 DERRSELIGSGEL
+497 RERRDELVAAGEL
-510 PEGWPEAY
+510 PERWPEAY
-518 LVPREWKSR
+518 LGPRDWKAR
-527 LLAARTLELTWE
+527 LLRGRTLELTWE
-539 SEATAPTGGG
+539 SEVAAPTGGG
-549 TPLGNLFGWH
+549 TPMGDLFGWQ
-559 EPSLPPARTAR
+559 EPALPPARTAR
-570 LAETVSS
+570 LAETIAS
-577 WAADGDRV
+577 WTAQGDRV
-585 VLTSDQAPR
+585 VLASDQAPR
-594 LADVLAEQGLP
+594 LAELLTEQDMP
-605 TGVVDRLAEAPAPG
+605 TAAVDRIAEAPAPG
-619 TRTLVGRSL
+619 TRILVGRSL
-628 NGGFTGGPD
+628 NGGFAGGPD
-637 RLALVTDRE
+637 GLVFVTDRE
-646 LFGSVRVRRP
+646 LFGAVRVRRP

-662 VPRDIL
+662 VPRDVL
-668 ERLVP
+668 ERLTP

-680 DQGIARYERMLRRG
+680 DHGIARYERMLRRG
-694 VTGEERD
+694 VSGEERD

-720 NRISRYSGAENPA
+720 NRISRYSGGENPA
-733 LSKLGGAEWIRTKQR
+733 LSRLGGGEWLRTKQR
-748 VKRAVTDLAKEL
+748 VKRAVTDLAQEL

-775 PPDTPWQQEME
+775 PPDTPWQQELE

-800 AAEVKLDM
+800 TAEVKLDM
-808 EAGRPMDRLVVG
+808 EVGRPMDRLVVG
-820 DVGYGKTEVALRGV
+820 DVGYGKTEVALRGA

-851 VLASQHY
+851 VLAAQHFA
-858 QTFGQRFAA
+858 TFGQRFAA
-867 FPINVRLLSRYV
+867 FPVTVKLLSRFV
-879 SEKEQDATIDGLESG
+879 HETEQKATVEGLAAGS
-894 AVDLVIGTHRLLS
+894 VDIVIGTHRLLS
-907 KDVKFH
+907 KDVRFR
-913 DLGMVVV
+913 DLGLVVV

-977 IQTRVAEASA
+977 IQTRVAEAST
-987 GLVKD
+987 GLVRD

-1022 QLLPGTRIA
+1022 QLLPGVRIA

-1039 GQLEKV
+1039 GRLEKV
-1045 MLGFAGGATEVL
+1045 MIAFAGGATDVL

-1176 EQKADFEGRPPVVE
+1176 EQKAQFEGRTPEIE
-1190 RPGATVDLPVDAHL
+1190 RPGAVVDLPVDAHL
-1204 PDAYVTETAQK
+1204 PDDYVPDTAQK

-1220 RLGRVRSTGELAAFR
+1220 RLGRVRSAGELAAFR
-1235 QELNDRFGPP
+1235 QELADRFGPP
-1245 PQPVLRLM
+1245 PQPVLRLL
-1253 EVVELRLAAENAGV
+1253 EVVALRLAAEEAGI
-1267 ASISREEGELVV
+1267 ASISREEGDLVV
-1279 RLSTLSRAAVMR
+1279 RLATLSRAAAVR

-1312 PKDPA
+1312 PRDPA
-1317 RAWTVA
+1317 RSWALA
-1323 QAVVARLIPVA
+1323 QSVVARLLPA
-1334 EEQRQQR
+1334 AREQREQR
-1341 EKATAAQG
+1341 ERAAAAQG
-1349 QARDGFGG
+1349 LN